1 MGASI
6 AALASSPL
14 EEEGVR
20 TRDLAVAGPRSR
32 DRNGGASSSSSS
44 PAVGGIPARASIAA
58 STPPPRV
65 LLGIRS
71 SLSSLSSSSS
81 YLPPLR
87 EAVTLPPAF
96 VVFLPF
102 SVLFFLA
109 GSLWSMPSPPGPV
122 SNAGRSSTLD
132 DDLALVFPRPPAELE
147 GRRGSTALLRGTS
160 SNPPHRVLRIVVA
173 APPLDATG
181 SSTSRRS
188 RPSRVILRP
197 SPSYSGLSNAARA
210 VDGRRRRAVDAVLG
224 RVRSAARPPALPRE
238 SDSSSSRRFDLGV
251 NASRVVVVVVAR
263 ALGSIRRPL

>member
-71 SLSSLSSSSS
+71 SLSSLSSSS

-173 APPLDATG
+173 PPPLDAAG